1 MSDDD
6 GLCPCFPV
14 CSWTMGTL
22 PERGCL
28 VQIRYLPAPIS
39 SNEDALTIPLALT
52 AEQARDLSNHLA
64 WLANEAEGRTDPM
77 PLTRQ

>member
-1 MSDDD
+1 MSDEDRM
-6 GLCPCFPV
+6 CQCFPV
-14 CSWTMGTL
+14 CGWTMGTL

-28 VQIRYLPAPIS
+28 VQIRYLPAAIS

-64 WLANEAEGRTDPM
+64 WLEGRTDPM
-77 PLTRQ
+77 PMTKQ